1 MNGERIAAARKAKG
15 MSQRRLGEL
24 VGVSQQ
30 AISKYESPNGDID
43 GDTLISLAAALGV
56 TISYLLGL
64 TDEPGPTQV
73 YEAKG
78 DHIYTVDNL
87 TTDEK
92 HLVEL
97 YRQCTPEYRRML
109 IASARSFRDSS
120 QVSVGG
126 SELYEDVVNI

>member
-73 YEAKG
+73 YE
-78 DHIYTVDNL
+78 
-87 TTDEK
+87 TTGY
-92 HLVEL
+92 LPRTFPVSPRL
-97 YRQCTPEYRRML
+97 
-109 IASARSFRDSS
+109 RDSRLETKK
-120 QVSVGG
+120 GP
-126 SELYEDVVNI
+126 LHLR